1 VFTDAVKTFQTLSS
15 LLYLMCVTEA
25 KVSNQKGV
33 EQCLYAIYSYKMM
46 NSSKFKQICVNMDL
60 KKYNVLLGSLLLYCD
75 SAYKPVYPNSKSIT
89 QFGYVVLNLD
99 MQ

>member
-33 EQCLYAIYSYKMM
+33 EQYLYAIYSYKMM
-46 NSSKFKQICVNMDL
+46 NSCKFEQICVNMDL
-60 KKYNVLLGSLLLYCD
+60 KNTLCYWGACSSIVIVLTNQC
-75 SAYKPVYPNSKSIT
+75 T
-89 QFGYVVLNLD
+89 QIQKASLNLY
-99 MQ
+99 M